1 MPKGRYFVFEP
12 FRLDV
17 LDERLWECDRSVRLG
32 HKALAVLQMTC
43 WQRRGPTRRLATRS

>member
-17 LDERLWECDRSVRLG
+17 LDERLWECDGASDWV
-32 HKALAVLQMTC
+32 
-43 WQRRGPTRRLATRS
+43 TRRSPYFSAL